1 MHLLLS
7 GIPIWYNRC
16 ERCGL
21 LFTTAFDDWQVSD
34 YQQAIYNQAYERV
47 DPDYVSRRAEQNAD
61 MIASMLPGE
70 REVRLMDYGGG
81 NGTLSRLLQARGLD
95 AHSWDP
101 MNSEP
106 FPQDETFSVVTAFEV
121 FEHTP
126 DPHETLHEALALL
139 EPEGVLLF
147 STLLMEQADR
157 RLMDH
162 WYIAPRNGH
171 ITLHTRRS
179 LAHLFAEHGC
189 QVNHLSNSLHLAK
202 RHHHE

>member
-1 MHLLLS
+1 MHLPLS

-70 REVRLMDYGGG
+70 REVRLMD
-81 NGTLSRLLQARGLD
+81 
-95 AHSWDP
+95 
-101 MNSEP
+101 
-106 FPQDETFSVVTAFEV
+106 
-121 FEHTP
+121 
-126 DPHETLHEALALL
+126 
-139 EPEGVLLF
+139 
-147 STLLMEQADR
+147 
-157 RLMDH
+157 H

-179 LAHLFAEHGC
+179 LVHLFAEHGY